1 MNATD
6 WIIRSATKHD
16 LFTLR
21 TMHKYAQEPKV
32 EKWEKYLSIKR
43 LLRKVLEVG
52 QRRQRA

>member
-6 WIIRSATKHD
+6 WIIRSSTKHD

-21 TMHKYAQEPKV
+21 TMYKYAQEPRI

-43 LLRKVLEVG
+43 LLRKVLNVG
-52 QRRQRA
+52 RGRQRA